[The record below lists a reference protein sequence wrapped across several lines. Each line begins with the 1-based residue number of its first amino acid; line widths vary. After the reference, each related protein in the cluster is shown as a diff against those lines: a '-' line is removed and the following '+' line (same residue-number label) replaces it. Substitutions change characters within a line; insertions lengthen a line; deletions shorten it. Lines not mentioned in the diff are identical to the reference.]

1 MSYYAETPRQDKPVK
16 KTDKTE
22 KVAKKS
28 DNKPTADSWYAE
40 FRERGLVPKGLQR
53 FPARLVPVLKDA
65 VRSALK
71 KGKDPE
77 KALQRLMA
85 EKGYTLEKAKKEKA
99 AMKKEKPSVKQ
110 SKKPEKTSDKAVM
123 KSGKTKNKKAKVAAK
138 AKSKSSSDDGDG
150 PASAPEHVVDVVS
163 AFDVMKMDDKSLK
176 SLLRDFKE
184 AGINNVTDNNTV
196 YKLSYSSGDT
206 TESLRKRCRIALKV
220 LHTDELLSTLDRMDT
235 NKIMKLGS
243 ECHGLLY
250 EASDPNCSAC
260 PDVRTCRPQYLKNV
274 KSGFKGLDVFESDKK
289 TPAEAQTP
297 AEETKDIGEVRFL
310 TDVNPY
316 KKEKDFTPMIRLLL
330 KKKPK
335 SVSRLRKL
343 VERFYQ
349 FKDVSSFQTFMQQ
362 FKKLLLITKTETK

>member
-1 MSYYAETPRQDKPVK
+1 MK